1 MSKNRRQHIER
12 ALERVEQDRRDHPLN
27 EVEIQRLIADYD
39 SEDPRVRARALRSSC
54 PCHVSWEAY
63 ERLRKPALRL
73 RKDPDPGVRAIAHH
87 LEDDARELQAMEAD
101 LRRWL
106 HEDEHLEDFRGR
118 AERPKR

>member
-1 MSKNRRQHIER
+1 MSKNRRQHVER
-12 ALERVEQDRRDHPLN
+12 ALERVEQDRRQHPLT
-27 EVEIQRLIADYD
+27 EAEIQRLIAEYQ
-39 SEDPRVRARALRSSC
+39 SEDPRVRARALRNSC

-73 RKDPDPGVRAIAHH
+73 RKDPDPAVRVIARH

-106 HEDEHLEDFRGR
+106 DEDERLEDVRGR
-118 AERPKR
+118 AERRKR